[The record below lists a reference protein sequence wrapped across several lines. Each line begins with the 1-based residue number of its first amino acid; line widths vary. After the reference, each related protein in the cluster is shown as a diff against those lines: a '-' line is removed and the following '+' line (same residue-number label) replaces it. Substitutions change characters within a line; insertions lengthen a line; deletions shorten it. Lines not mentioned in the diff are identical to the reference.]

1 MKPRILMATVAGLA
15 VAACGGADTD
25 TDATAETPATETE
38 TATLDSDSDLH
49 PKLQGVAA
57 ATYSLDKGHAFLTFE
72 VGHSGGISDYRVN
85 FSDFDADL
93 TFDPAAPE
101 ASQLSATIQAATV
114 QTNYPGDYK
123 QGHADSPYE
132 SWNEDLAMNPQWLN
146 AGEFPE
152 ITFTATGINRTGDLE
167 GTITGDLMFLGE
179 TKPVTL
185 DVTYNG
191 TANAPW
197 YGERD
202 LIGFNASTTITRSEW
217 GMGAFVP
224 MIGDEVT
231 VEFSGEF
238 VQDE

>member
-1 MKPRILMATVAGLA
+1 MKLHVLMGSAALLA
-15 VAACGGADTD
+15 LAACGGADIEPT
-25 TDATAETPATETE
+25 ETPETSTTEVTE
-38 TATLDSDSDLH
+38 TADETDSDLH
-49 PKLQGVAA
+49 PKLQDVSTG
-57 ATYSLDKGHAFLTFE
+57 TYSLDRGHAFLTFE
-72 VGHSGGISDYRVN
+72 VGHAGGISDYRVN
-85 FSDFDADL
+85 FTDFSADL
-93 TFDPAAPE
+93 LFDPAAPE
-101 ASQLSATIQAATV
+101 TSTLTATIQATGV

-123 QGHADSPYE
+123 EGHADSPYE

-167 GTITGDLMFLGE
+167 GTVTGDLTFLGQ

-191 TANAPW
+191 VANAPW

-202 LIGFNASTTITRSEW
+202 IIGFNASTTITRSEW
-217 GMGAFVP
+217 GMGAYLP

-238 VQDE
+238 IQDE

>member
-1 MKPRILMATVAGLA
+1 MKPRILMASVAGLA
-15 VAACGGADTD
+15 LAACGGAETDTD
-25 TDATAETPATETE
+25 TTADTPATETE
-38 TATLDSDSDLH
+38 TVATDTDSDLH

-72 VGHSGGISDYRVN
+72 VGHAGGISDYRVN
-85 FSDFDADL
+85 FTDFDADL
-93 TFDPAAPE
+93 TFDPADPE
-101 ASQLSATIQAATV
+101 ASTLTATIQAAAV

-123 QGHADSPYE
+123 AGHADSPYD

-152 ITFTATGINRTGDLE
+152 ITFTATGIDRTGDLE
-167 GTITGDLMFLGE
+167 GTVTGNLTFLGE

-185 DVTYNG
+185 DVTYKG

-217 GMGAFVP
+217 GMGAFIP

-238 VQDE
+238 IQDE

>member
-15 VAACGGADTD
+15 LAACGGADTD
-25 TDATAETPATETE
+25 TDMTAETPATETE
-38 TATLDSDSDLH
+38 TVSTDTDSDLH
-49 PKLQGVAA
+49 PKLQGVAV

-72 VGHSGGISDYRVN
+72 VSHAGGISDYRVN
-85 FSDFDADL
+85 FTDFDADL
-93 TFDPAAPE
+93 TFDPADPE
-101 ASQLSATIQAATV
+101 ASQLTATIQAAAV
-114 QTNYPGDYK
+114 QTNYPGDYR

-146 AGEFPE
+146 AGEFSE
-152 ITFTATGINRTGDLE
+152 ITFTATGINRTGDLQ
-167 GTITGDLMFLGE
+167 GTVTGNLTFLGE
-179 TKPVTL
+179 TKPITL

-191 TANAPW
+191 TATAPW

-217 GMGAFVP
+217 GMGAFLP

-238 VQDE
+238 IQDE